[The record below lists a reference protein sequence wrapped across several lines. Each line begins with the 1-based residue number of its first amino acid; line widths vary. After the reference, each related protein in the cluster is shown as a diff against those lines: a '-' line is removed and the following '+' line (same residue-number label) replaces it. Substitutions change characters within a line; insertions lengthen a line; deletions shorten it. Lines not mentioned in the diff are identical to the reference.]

1 MLFLQQELFGNSTSS
16 SIEAASLGPNI
27 STTAVWQSR
36 KNLPSVVLHFQK
48 GKYLKDNNVES
59 ALAFNHYDVTIVD
72 MATTQWHFF
81 SRREMRRACSEPM
94 TQVYHSPNLRRWTW
108 APAAW
113 RGNLDKHISAVIVC
127 LRLAIHPN
135 YTHVAHGFQ
144 RVPIRCTNQSFKK
157 NPMHLSVL
165 HFYLGIRR
173 LQIES
178 VVFISR
184 KNRCEY
190 LPQ

>member
-1 MLFLQQELFGNSTSS
+1 MSC
-16 SIEAASLGPNI
+16 IGPARHVQWKLLLWEPTYQLPCVTTTTTTNNNKKTCQVRYYI
-27 STTAVWQSR
+27 S
-36 KNLPSVVLHFQK
+36 K
-48 GKYLKDNNVES
+48 KYLKKEQFES
-59 ALAFNHYDVTIVD
+59 ALTLDHYVTIVVR
-72 MATTQWHFF
+72 AKWHW
-81 SRREMRRACSEPM
+81 
-94 TQVYHSPNLRRWTW
+94 QVYHSPNLRRWTW

-184 KNRCEY
+184 KNRREY